1 MAKLPYTMLV
11 PPTPED
17 EAWDE
22 LERKQQTEKDIALSH
37 EAEEAA
43 FDFTD
48 KYDSLDLGG
57 MTLREAFEIGY
68 RTAARKKYD

>member
-17 EAWDE
+17 EAFEDVA
-22 LERKQQTEKDIALSH
+22 RKQETETDIALSH

-57 MTLREAFEIGY
+57 MTLRQAFEIGY
-68 RTAARKKYD
+68 RTAARKK